1 MLFFVIGEILI
12 LSTASM
18 LIYKS
23 ILDCRNDPDNI
34 PTKIN

>member
-12 LSTASM
+12 LSTASI

-23 ILDCRNDPDNI
+23 VLECTNDPNHI

>member
-12 LSTASM
+12 LSTASI

>member
-1 MLFFVIGEILI
+1 MLFFVAGELLL
-12 LSTASM
+12 LSTAFI

-23 ILDCRNDPDNI
+23 VLDCRNDPDNI